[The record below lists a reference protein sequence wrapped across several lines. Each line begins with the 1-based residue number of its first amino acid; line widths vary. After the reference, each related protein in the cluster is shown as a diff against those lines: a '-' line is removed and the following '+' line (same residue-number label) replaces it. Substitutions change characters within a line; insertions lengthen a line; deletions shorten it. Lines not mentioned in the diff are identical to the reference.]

1 MNDYKELDISWLSD
15 FENTDKLYKDYYS
28 DDLYYVNVN
37 FIYINNEN
45 DIEKTKSGIFYMK
58 TPNYIHREEIIGII
72 KKNSIDN
79 NNKKYSVLGML
90 KYNVTLEPNDIPF
103 FLKNES
109 YYQEDFLSSVT
120 KFDSI
125 SFKKTIHMF
134 QDLNELIILFYDK
147 SITSHKDTVSNTYSD
162 DSLHKNNL
170 TKKIFIYSK
179 NKKTIRKQYKD
190 Y

>member
-1 MNDYKELDISWLSD
+1 MNDYNELDISWLSD
-15 FENTDKLYKDYYS
+15 FEKTDKLYKDFYT
-28 DDLYYVNVN
+28 DDLYYINVN

-45 DIEKTKSGIFYMK
+45 NIEKTKSGIFYMK

-79 NNKKYSVLGML
+79 NKKYSVLAML

-103 FLKNES
+103 FLKNELS
-109 YYQEDFLSSVT
+109 YQEDFLSSVT
-120 KFDSI
+120 NFDSI

-147 SITSHKDTVSNTYSD
+147 NINSDKDKCNDSNTYSD
-162 DSLHKNNL
+162 DSLYKNNF
-170 TKKIFIYSK
+170 TKKVFIYSK

-190 Y
+190 

>member
-1 MNDYKELDISWLSD
+1 MNDTNELDISWLND
-15 FENTDKLYKDYYS
+15 FENTDNLYKDYYT

-45 DIEKTKSGIFYMK
+45 AIEKTKSGIFYMK

-79 NNKKYSVLGML
+79 NKKYSVLAML
-90 KYNVTLEPNDIPF
+90 KYNFTVEPNDIPF

-109 YYQEDFLSSVT
+109 SNKEDFLSSVT
-120 KFDSI
+120 NFDAI

-134 QDLNELIILFYDK
+134 HDLNELIILFYDK
-147 SITSHKDTVSNTYSD
+147 NINSYKEKDSNTYSN
-162 DSLHKNNL
+162 DSLYNNNL

-190 Y
+190 